1 MHLPCLSFKQRCC
14 FQPVCGK
21 CIITNRYSREH
32 GGRAVCG
39 TERYSRGHGG
49 RAVCGTERYSLGI
62 LWMGASCGMERY
74 SLIDI

>member
-21 CIITNRYSREH
+21 CIITN
-32 GGRAVCG
+32 
-39 TERYSRGHGG
+39 RYSRGHGG